1 MSEHTDQY
9 VNWFRASSPYI
20 NAHRGK
26 TFVIML
32 PGDCIDQP
40 NFPNIISDI
49 ALLNSLGVKLVVVHG
64 ARTQIEAQL
73 NASGVQSK
81 FHRGV
86 RITEREHLAD
96 VLKAVGQTRFT
107 LEANLSSGLPN
118 SPMHGSKIR
127 IRGGNFIT
135 AMPQGVIDG
144 IDHHLTGKV
153 RSVDTKGVREQL
165 DEGSITLVSPLG
177 NSFTGEVF
185 NLSFADVAI
194 HIATAI
200 QADKLIAYNDDGP
213 ICDKDGGRYRELTLI
228 KCEKFLVDQ
237 GQNNTSNTYFSLRAC
252 YKACDGGVPRAHVIS
267 AAEDGALLKELF
279 TRDGSGTMVYRDSYE
294 TIRRAR
300 IEDVLGILNLIE
312 PLENE
317 GILVKRS
324 RERLETEIDFFT
336 VMEKD
341 NLIIG
346 CSALYPIEDENFAE
360 IACVAIHPAYQR
372 GGRAAKLLSHLEKQA
387 EGAKLKRL
395 LVLTTQTSHWFVEQ
409 GFVEGHIDMLPL
421 KRKELYNYH
430 RNSKIFI
437 KNL

>member
-1 MSEHTDQY
+1 
-9 VNWFRASSPYI
+9 
-20 NAHRGK
+20 
-26 TFVIML
+26 
-32 PGDCIDQP
+32 
-40 NFPNIISDI
+40 
-49 ALLNSLGVKLVVVHG
+49 
-64 ARTQIEAQL
+64 
-73 NASGVQSK
+73 
-81 FHRGV
+81 
-86 RITEREHLAD
+86 
-96 VLKAVGQTRFT
+96 
-107 LEANLSSGLPN
+107 
-118 SPMHGSKIR
+118 
-127 IRGGNFIT
+127 
-135 AMPQGVIDG
+135 
-144 IDHHLTGKV
+144 
-153 RSVDTKGVREQL
+153 
-165 DEGSITLVSPLG
+165 
-177 NSFTGEVF
+177 
-185 NLSFADVAI
+185 
-194 HIATAI
+194 
-200 QADKLIAYNDDGP
+200 
-213 ICDKDGGRYRELTLI
+213 
-228 KCEKFLVDQ
+228 
-237 GQNNTSNTYFSLRAC
+237 
-252 YKACDGGVPRAHVIS
+252 
-267 AAEDGALLKELF
+267 
-279 TRDGSGTMVYRDSYE
+279 MVYRDSYE